1 VISFRYHVVSI
12 VAVFLALALG
22 VVVGTTALNGPITTN
37 LRQQVDSLK
46 SDRSSLASTNKTLQ
60 QQAGNAA
67 QFAQTFGARIVAGTL
82 KGKNVVIIGM
92 PGASASVKNAISKQ
106 IGAAGGTVSG
116 NIQFTSDYVDPRS
129 ASDITNLVESV
140 RPISLTNLP
149 TSGDAGTLG
158 GALFGYVLLNSNAET
173 TDISTVIAGFTKAQL
188 LTVETQSVGPADLAV
203 IVTSGT
209 MTAQSDSGK
218 AELETVTQ
226 FQLAGGH
233 TVVAGDSPSDTGGG
247 LVALVRS
254 SEAVKD
260 TVSTVDDADTS
271 MGQVTTTLALAEAI
285 SGKTGA
291 YGNGSGSSSLF
302 PSLPK

>member
-46 SDRSSLASTNKTLQ
+46 KDRSSLASNNTKLQ
-60 QQAGNAA
+60 QQAGNSD

-92 PGASASVKNAISKQ
+92 PNASSSVKSAIGKQ

-116 NIQFTSDYVDPRS
+116 SIQLTGDFVDPKR
-129 ASDITNLVESV
+129 ANDIVNLVPGLQ
-140 RPISLTNLP
+140 PIGLQLP
-149 TSGDAGTLG
+149 TTSDAGTLG
-158 GALFGYVLLNSNAET
+158 GALFGYVLLNSKAEP

-188 LTVETQSVGPADLAV
+188 LTVDTQNVGPADLAV
-203 IVTSGT
+203 VVTSGT
-209 MTAQSDSGK
+209 LAPGSDAGK
-218 AELETVTQ
+218 TELDMVTQ
-226 FQLAGGH
+226 LQLAGGH
-233 TVVAGDSPSDTGGG
+233 TIVAGDNASATSGG
-247 LVALVRS
+247 LIALARAS
-254 SEAVKD
+254 DAVKD
-260 TVSTVDDADTS
+260 AVSTVDDADTS
-271 MGQVTTTLALAEAI
+271 MGQVTTTLALAEALT
-285 SGKTGA
+285 GKTGA